1 MRLELVSEVTGWRY
15 FMRPKEL
22 GKVLHMARLEGWQP
36 QRLPHEWPSESW
48 ETAIILPHLGPYMPG
63 RISRSDA
70 ENLRVAL
77 TRALATGTV
86 AAEGTVQTAAVT
98 LLQMAREG
106 AFHVRLSA
114 SDTAE
119 SQPVPAAASG

>member
-1 MRLELVSEVTGWRY
+1 
-15 FMRPKEL
+15 MRPKEL